1 MEEERSRAGGA
12 AVAVDGESLRRAEEG
27 GRKKKGGWITFPF
40 MAVSLLAFGL
50 SSAGAMGNLV
60 VYLVKEYHVP
70 SVDAAQISTIVSG
83 CISVAPVAGAIVAD
97 AFFGCFPVVAVAMV
111 FSVLAL
117 VVFTLTASVRGLRPP
132 ACVPGATACEA
143 ATAGQMAVLYAGV
156 LLLCVSSAGA
166 RFNQATMGADQFD
179 DAADRDVFFN
189 WYFIFFYGSAVL
201 GSTVLVYVQDA
212 VSWELGFGL
221 AAAVAAA
228 GLAALL
234 LGARYYRRPAAR
246 GSPFTG
252 IARVVVA
259 AARKRKIDV
268 AAAAASGNLKFY
280 YGPRS
285 GDGDDDGG
293 KPSDDNNF
301 VPSDS
306 FSFLNRAAV
315 ITDGDVDAAA
325 PLRPWR
331 VCTVRQVED
340 LKAVLRI
347 LPLWSSSIFL
357 SISIGVQLNFTVLQA
372 LAMDRAIGRFHV
384 PAASMVVSSFVAV
397 VVSLGLIDRALLPL
411 WRALTGGRH
420 APTPLQRIGVGHVLT
435 VLSMAASAA
444 VERRRLAT
452 VRAHGE
458 AARNNPAWVSPL
470 PAAWLV
476 LPFALSG
483 AGEAFHFPAQV
494 TLYYQEFPPSL
505 KNTASGMVAMIVALG
520 FYLSTALVDAVR
532 RATAWLPDNMN
543 ASRLE
548 NLYWLL
554 AVLVTINFGYYLACA
569 KLYKYQNFGK

>member
-1 MEEERSRAGGA
+1 MVEERSRAGGA
-12 AVAVDGESLRRAEEG
+12 AVAVDGESLRRPEEEG
-27 GRKKKGGWITFPF
+27 GRRKKGGWITFPF

-117 VVFTLTASVRGLRPP
+117 VVFTLTASVRGLRPA

-156 LLLCVSSAGA
+156 FLLCVSSAGA

-179 DAADRDVFFN
+179 AAADRDVFFN

-221 AAAVAAA
+221 AATIAAA

-268 AAAAASGNLKFY
+268 AAAAAASGDLKFY

-301 VPSDS
+301 APSDS
-306 FSFLNRAAV
+306 FR
-315 ITDGDVDAAA
+315 
-325 PLRPWR
+325 
-331 VCTVRQVED
+331 
-340 LKAVLRI
+340 
-347 LPLWSSSIFL
+347 
-357 SISIGVQLNFTVLQA
+357 
-372 LAMDRAIGRFHV
+372 
-384 PAASMVVSSFVAV
+384 
-397 VVSLGLIDRALLPL
+397 
-411 WRALTGGRH
+411 
-420 APTPLQRIGVGHVLT
+420 
-435 VLSMAASAA
+435 
-444 VERRRLAT
+444 
-452 VRAHGE
+452 
-458 AARNNPAWVSPL
+458 
-470 PAAWLV
+470 
-476 LPFALSG
+476 
-483 AGEAFHFPAQV
+483 
-494 TLYYQEFPPSL
+494 
-505 KNTASGMVAMIVALG
+505 
-520 FYLSTALVDAVR
+520 
-532 RATAWLPDNMN
+532 
-543 ASRLE
+543 
-548 NLYWLL
+548 
-554 AVLVTINFGYYLACA
+554 
-569 KLYKYQNFGK
+569 